1 MGTIQIDGST
11 PKLTIGNA
19 TAEDALILFD
29 GNAQDF
35 HIGLDDTAD
44 DLVIGVGSALGTTTA
59 LAIDEN
65 AGSTFSGTVTVGVDD
80 AGHDVKFFG
89 DTASAYMLW
98 DTSADDLVL
107 AGAAGIDLAGDI
119 DVDGTANLDVVDIDG
134 AVDMASTLQ
143 VDGVITTSD
152 GMIITTADN
161 TDTLSLISTDADA
174 NVGPNVKL
182 YRNSS
187 SPAADDLLGAISF
200 AGEDDGG
207 NDTEYALIDTVIGA
221 TTGGSENGRI
231 RMKIQKGGTLSSGL
245 DINADVII
253 INDDSKD
260 IDFRVESDGNAN
272 MLTVNAGS
280 NIVGIGADPDLGV
293 GLHIKTADSGASVN
307 GEADEL
313 VIEGSG
319 YSGITILSGASQGG
333 AVMFGDSGDNGIGR
347 LYYDHS
353 SNTMQLVAGA
363 NKVMDLTSG
372 SIVINEDSDDVDFRV
387 ESDSSATMFNLQGAN
402 SNNSAG
408 SIGLNS
414 SNSDGNFFEAI
425 NPQSGVY
432 TALFNSSAS
441 SGAVHGISLY
451 NSQQNPD
458 DNTSQ
463 FLVASDGSAVRM
475 RIYSD
480 GDLQN
485 HDNSYGST
493 SDERIKQQ
501 IADSTS
507 QWDDLKAVK
516 VRKFKFN
523 SDVADKGDSDA
534 LWRLGVIAQEL
545 EASSMNGL
553 VKPEVKYK
561 EGDQE
566 TRDYLYTE
574 KDKDTG
580 EIPEGKDVGDVKK
593 AKTADVGD
601 IRDYKS
607 VKYSILYM
615 KAIKAL
621 QEAQTRIETL
631 ETKVTALEG

>member
-107 AGAAGIDLAGDI
+107 AGAAGIDLAGNI

-245 DINADVII
+245 DINADAII

-260 IDFRVESDGNAN
+260 IDFRIES
-272 MLTVNAGS
+272 
-280 NIVGIGADPDLGV
+280 
-293 GLHIKTADSGASVN
+293 N
-307 GEADEL
+307 GEANMFKVDAGDNTITMDGGTTTGAPVL
-313 VIEGSG
+313 KIIQYGG
-319 YSGITILSGASQGG
+319 YSG
-333 AVMFGDSGDNGIGR
+333 
-347 LYYDHS
+347 
-353 SNTMQLVAGA
+353 
-363 NKVMDLTSG
+363 
-372 SIVINEDSDDVDFRV
+372 
-387 ESDSSATMFNLQGAN
+387 
-402 SNNSAG
+402 
-408 SIGLNS
+408 
-414 SNSDGNFFEAI
+414 
-425 NPQSGVY
+425 
-432 TALFNSSAS
+432 
-441 SGAVHGISLY
+441 
-451 NSQQNPD
+451 
-458 DNTSQ
+458 
-463 FLVASDGSAVRM
+463 
-475 RIYSD
+475 
-480 GDLQN
+480 
-485 HDNSYGST
+485 
-493 SDERIKQQ
+493 
-501 IADSTS
+501 
-507 QWDDLKAVK
+507 
-516 VRKFKFN
+516 
-523 SDVADKGDSDA
+523 
-534 LWRLGVIAQEL
+534 L
-545 EASSMNGL
+545 EI
-553 VKPEVKYK
+553 
-561 EGDQE
+561 EGE
-566 TRDYLYTE
+566 E
-574 KDKDTG
+574 F
-580 EIPEGKDVGDVKK
+580 P
-593 AKTADVGD
+593 
-601 IRDYKS
+601 
-607 VKYSILYM
+607 
-615 KAIKAL
+615 
-621 QEAQTRIETL
+621 
-631 ETKVTALEG
+631 

>member
-19 TAEDALILFD
+19 TAEDATILFD
-29 GNAQDF
+29 GAAQDF

-80 AGHDVKFFG
+80 TGKDVKFFGATSGKYWLWDESADGVVQIGTLTVGVDDAGHDVKFFG
-89 DTASAYMLW
+89 ATASRYWLW
-98 DTSADDLVL
+98 DESADGVVQRGTLTVGVDDTGHDVKLFGATSGSYALWDESADDL
-107 AGAAGIDLAGDI
+107 
-119 DVDGTANLDVVDIDG
+119 NLI
-134 AVDMASTLQ
+134 A
-143 VDGVITTSD
+143 
-152 GMIITTADN
+152 
-161 TDTLSLISTDADA
+161 
-174 NVGPNVKL
+174 
-182 YRNSS
+182 
-187 SPAADDLLGAISF
+187 
-200 AGEDDGG
+200 
-207 NDTEYALIDTVIGA
+207 
-221 TTGGSENGRI
+221 
-231 RMKIQKGGTLSSGL
+231 SGL
-245 DINADVII
+245 GVVSA
-253 INDDSKD
+253 K
-260 IDFRVESDGNAN
+260 
-272 MLTVNAGS
+272 
-280 NIVGIGADPDLGV
+280 DLGV
-293 GLHIKTADSGASVN
+293 GVHIRSADSGASVN

>member
-1 MGTIQIDGST
+1 MASEIKVDTISEKTSAGGVTIDGLLIKDGGISGDVSLIGTT
-11 PKLTIGNA
+11 PTFTIGDA
-19 TAEDALILFD
+19 GAEDATLLFD

-44 DLVIGVGSALGTTTA
+44 DLVIGVGSTLGTTTA
-59 LAIDEN
+59 IAIDEN
-65 AGSTFSGTVTVGVDD
+65 ANTTFSGTVTVGVDD

-293 GLHIKTADSGASVN
+293 GLHIKTADSGASVDAN
-307 GEADEL
+307 GDEL
-313 VIEGSG
+313 VIENSG
-319 YSGITILSGASQGG
+319 NTGLTILSGTSSTGG
-333 AVMFGDSGDNGIGR
+333 IYFGDSGSSNIGYVEYLHNGNSLDFGITSTRMRITSGGDVGIGATAASPNPNF
-347 LYYDHS
+347 YF
-353 SNTMQLVAGA
+353 Q
-363 NKVMDLTSG
+363 SG
-372 SIVINEDSDDVDFRV
+372 SNAQLHIGHDSNCASGQAYQAFFYDGSAIGTITQNGTTAVAYNTSSDYRLKENETAITDGITRIKQLKPYRFNFKTDADTTLDGFFAHEVSSIVPEAISGEKDAMIPEVLYTDEILYTDEDTLPEGKNIGDVKH
-387 ESDSSATMFNLQGAN
+387 
-402 SNNSAG
+402 
-408 SIGLNS
+408 SIG
-414 SNSDGNFFEAI
+414 DVKEATKI
-425 NPQSGVY
+425 NPQ
-432 TALFNSSAS
+432 
-441 SGAVHGISLY
+441 GIDQSKLV
-451 NSQQNPD
+451 PLL
-458 DNTSQ
+458 TS
-463 FLVASDGSAVRM
+463 
-475 RIYSD
+475 
-480 GDLQN
+480 
-485 HDNSYGST
+485 
-493 SDERIKQQ
+493 
-501 IADSTS
+501 
-507 QWDDLKAVK
+507 
-516 VRKFKFN
+516 
-523 SDVADKGDSDA
+523 
-534 LWRLGVIAQEL
+534 
-545 EASSMNGL
+545 
-553 VKPEVKYK
+553 
-561 EGDQE
+561 
-566 TRDYLYTE
+566 
-574 KDKDTG
+574 
-580 EIPEGKDVGDVKK
+580 
-593 AKTADVGD
+593 
-601 IRDYKS
+601 
-607 VKYSILYM
+607 
-615 KAIKAL
+615 AL
-621 QEAQTRIETL
+621 QEAITKIETL
-631 ETKVTALEG
+631 EAKVAVLEG